1 MVPIRLI
8 QFSQGAGIV
17 HVATK
22 LRQTEFCPNPTL
34 RLGEASMLRSRR
46 LGGFTLVELLVVIA
60 IIGVLIGLLLPAVQ
74 SARESAR
81 RANCLNN
88 VKQLS
93 LAILNYSD
101 TKKRFPCGLN
111 VPNASSD
118 SGYAALVSNKL
129 TSATAPDPGK
139 FTNFFI
145 EAMPFAEFSELYS
158 RLNLSVES
166 TTSGSGSMDS
176 ASAPGATVVPQF
188 ICPSDFV
195 PSRTITWTT
204 KVSGINSYVGN
215 AGTQH
220 WDWKNASPALTTPN
234 RWFNGIFQLNTTVR
248 PRDVVDGM
256 SKTILVGERYSKD
269 EKFVDTGELSC
280 KTMQDCRGWAWTNRR
295 SGCDLFAGSAV
306 PVNFVIP
313 VAGNSQV
320 TRLRLNAFG
329 SGHPGGAVFGMC
341 DGGVRFLAMEGS
353 DTASLDV
360 FSNLT
365 NPKDGKSVSVP

>member
-1 MVPIRLI
+1 
-8 QFSQGAGIV
+8 
-17 HVATK
+17 
-22 LRQTEFCPNPTL
+22 
-34 RLGEASMLRSRR
+34 MLRSHR
-46 LGGFTLVELLVVIA
+46 LRGFTLVELLVVIA

-74 SARESAR
+74 NVRASAR
-81 RANCLNN
+81 RTSCTNN

-93 LAILNYSD
+93 LAIFNYSEAR
-101 TKKRFPCGLN
+101 KKFPCGLN
-111 VPNASSD
+111 VPNASAD
-118 SGYAALVSNKL
+118 SAYASLVSNKL
-129 TSATAPDPGK
+129 TSATAPEPGK
-139 FTNFFI
+139 FTNFLI
-145 EAMPFAEFSELYS
+145 ESMPFAEFGDLYT
-158 RLNLSVES
+158 RLNLGVES

-176 ASAPGATVVPQF
+176 ATAPGATVIPQF

-195 PSRTITWTT
+195 PARTITWTS
-204 KVSGINSYVGN
+204 KVSGVNSYVGN

-220 WDWKNASPALTTPN
+220 WDWKNPNPALSTAN

-248 PRDVVDGM
+248 PKDVTDGL

-269 EKFVDTGELSC
+269 DKFVDTGELSC

-313 VAGNSQV
+313 VAGNISA

-329 SGHPGGAVFGMC
+329 SGHSGGAVFGMC
-341 DGGVRFLAMEGS
+341 DGGVRFLAMEDS
-353 DTASLDV
+353 DQSSLDV
-360 FSNLT
+360 FSALT